1 MSVEVEPRMV
11 GLSTLIMF
19 DLALAHAP
27 QVAPETVLAFAHVE
41 SRFDP
46 LAIHSNSERRSYVV
60 GSVTEAA
67 ELARSLLAEGHSLDL
82 GLMQINDANLAK
94 TGLTIETA
102 FDPAESVRAGGLIL
116 IDAYQ
121 RCDGQPNR
129 LLCMASIYN
138 TGHPVRGIRNG
149 YAARVWI
156 AADQMV
162 PAIKQAPSPP
172 PAAPIPPS
180 PCGQPPPSWDGYAI
194 AAYELCQR
202 RASQELKK

>member
-1 MSVEVEPRMV
+1 MV

-19 DLALAHAP
+19 ELTLAQAL

-60 GSVTEAA
+60 GSVTEAV
-67 ELARSLLAEGHSLDL
+67 ELTRSLLAEDHSLDL

-94 TGLTIETA
+94 TGLTIEAA

-121 RCDGQPNR
+121 RCDDQPDR
-129 LLCMASIYN
+129 LRCMASIYN
-138 TGHPVRGIRNG
+138 TGHPVWGIRNG
-149 YAARVWI
+149 YAARVWT
-156 AADQMV
+156 AADQIV
-162 PAIKQAPSPP
+162 PTIKQAPSPP
-172 PAAPIPPS
+172 PAAPTSPN
-180 PCGQPPPSWDGYAI
+180 PCGQPPPAWDGYAV

-202 RASQELKK
+202 RSKEPVK